1 MALLKKIGEFVK
13 SHYEKILL
21 SVTLLGLA
29 AAAAY
34 LPLKISENQKMLESA
49 RTFTP
54 PPPGKVKL
62 PKPIDLSTNQVVFE
76 SVEKLPN
83 LDLARPHNLLN
94 PVTWKRAP
102 DGRLIKIDSSEK
114 EGPGALVIA
123 KIRPLNLTIT
133 FNGAAGTGDPPR
145 YQFTVKNEADPNRN
159 KRANTPKL
167 VALNAKSDFF
177 TLKEVRGPAD
187 NPTEVVLQLDDT
199 KELVS
204 VTKGKPYARV
214 NGYSADLTYPLE
226 ANKTFLDRRVK
237 DTIEFGEKKY
247 KIVAI
252 RENEVTVEAIQTT
265 ARTTIRFNATNALR

>member
-21 SVTLLGLA
+21 SVVLLVLA
-29 AAAAY
+29 GAAAY
-34 LPLKISENQKMLESA
+34 LPLKISANQEMLKSA
-49 RTFTP
+49 DKFDPTA
-54 PPPGKVKL
+54 GKGHL
-62 PKPIDLSTNQVVFE
+62 PKPVDLSTNQIIFE
-76 SVEKLPN
+76 RVEKLTN
-83 LDLARPHNLLN
+83 LDLSRPHNLLN

-114 EGPGALVIA
+114 EGPGALVIT
-123 KIRPLNLTIT
+123 KIHPLNLTIT
-133 FNGAAGTGDPPR
+133 FNGVAGTGDPPR
-145 YQFTVKNEADPNRN
+145 YQFTVKNEADPNRS
-159 KRANTPKL
+159 KRGNIPKL
-167 VALNAKSDFF
+167 VALNAKSDLF

-187 NPTEVVLQLDDT
+187 NPTELVLELEDT
-199 KELVS
+199 KELVT
-204 VTKGKPYARV
+204 VTKGKPFVRI

-226 ANKTFLDRRVK
+226 ANKVFLDRRVK
-237 DTIEFGEKKY
+237 DIIEFGDKKY

>member
-1 MALLKKIGEFVK
+1 MALFKKIGEFVK

-21 SVTLLGLA
+21 SVTLLILA

-34 LPLKISENQKMLESA
+34 LPLKISENQKMLRSA
-49 RTFTP
+49 KEFDP
-54 PPPGKVKL
+54 AAGKGKLPPGV
-62 PKPIDLSTNQVVFE
+62 DLSTNQILFE
-76 SVEKLPN
+76 RMEKLTN

-94 PVTWKRAP
+94 PVTWKRAL

-133 FNGAAGTGDPPR
+133 FIGAAGTGDPPR
-145 YQFTVKNEADPNRN
+145 YQFTVKNEADPNRS
-159 KRANTPKL
+159 KRGNIPKL

-187 NPTEVVLQLDDT
+187 NPTELVLELEET
-199 KELVS
+199 KELVT
-204 VTKGKPYARV
+204 VTKGKPFVRV
-214 NGYSADLTYPLE
+214 NGYSADLSYPLE
-226 ANKTFLDRRVK
+226 ANKVFLDRRVK
-237 DTIEFGEKKY
+237 EIIEFGDKKY

-265 ARTTIRFNATNALR
+265 ARTTIRYNAPNAAR

>member
-34 LPLKISENQKMLESA
+34 LPLKISETQKMLQSA
-49 RTFTP
+49 KEFQP
-54 PPPGKVKL
+54 AAGKGKL
-62 PKPIDLSTNQVVFE
+62 PKPTDLSTNQIVLE
-76 SVEKLPN
+76 HAQKLPN
-83 LDLARPHNLLN
+83 LDLGRPHNLLN

-114 EGPGALVIA
+114 EGPGALVIT
-123 KIRPLNLTIT
+123 KINPLKLTIT
-133 FNGAAGTGDPPR
+133 FASVSGSGDSLR
-145 YQFTVKNEADPNRN
+145 YQFTVRNEADPNRS
-159 KRANTPKL
+159 KRGNIPKL
-167 VALNAKSDFF
+167 VALNAKSDLF
-177 TLKEVRGPAD
+177 TLKQVRGPAD
-187 NPTEVVLQLDDT
+187 NPTELVLELEDT
-199 KELVS
+199 KELVT
-204 VTKGKPYARV
+204 VTKGKPYVRV

-226 ANKTFLDRRVK
+226 ANKVFLDRRVK
-237 DTIEFGEKKY
+237 DPLEFGDKKY

>member
-1 MALLKKIGEFVK
+1 MALFKKIGEFVK

-21 SVTLLGLA
+21 SVTLLILA

-34 LPLKISENQKMLESA
+34 LPLKISENQKMLRSA
-49 RTFTP
+49 KEFEP
-54 PPPGKVKL
+54 AAGKGKVTKSV
-62 PKPIDLSTNQVVFE
+62 DLSTNQIVFE
-76 SVEKLPN
+76 RAEKLPN

-94 PVTWKRAP
+94 PVTWKRAT
-102 DGRLIKIDSSEK
+102 DGRLLKIDSSEK

-133 FNGAAGTGDPPR
+133 FVGAAGTGDPPR
-145 YQFTVKNEADPNRN
+145 YQFTVKNEADPNRS
-159 KRANTPKL
+159 KRGNIPKL

-177 TLKEVRGPAD
+177 ALKEVRGPAD
-187 NPTEVVLQLDDT
+187 NPTELVLELEDT
-199 KELVS
+199 KELVT
-204 VTKGKPYARV
+204 VTKGKPFARV

-226 ANKTFLDRRVK
+226 ANKVFLDRRVK
-237 DTIEFGEKKY
+237 DTIEFGDKKY

-265 ARTTIRFNATNALR
+265 ARTTIRYNAPNVVR